1 MEAYSMRALT
11 LVALLSAAALSLGA
25 SPAPTPAA
33 QTLTVFAAASLHN
46 AFADIADRFKAT
58 HPGVTVKLN
67 FDGSQ
72 ILETQIA
79 NGAPADVF
87 ASADQRSMGKAVDAG
102 LVSTPVVFASNT
114 LVGIARFDAGGVFSL
129 RDFTRDG
136 FKLAVCVET
145 APCGN
150 YTRIALQKMSADPKF
165 WKDYAKQV
173 MHNVVSQE
181 LNVET
186 VLTKAKVGEV
196 DGGFVY
202 ASDTAHIGPSQF
214 AVFPVPDEDQE
225 IPTYPIA
232 VVKSAPN
239 ASLARAFVDYVL
251 STDGQAVLLNDGFR
265 RHP

>member
-1 MEAYSMRALT
+1 MKPLATGAVC
-11 LVALLSAAALSLGA
+11 LVLLGFGSA
-25 SPAPTPAA
+25 PAQPAGS

-46 AFADIADRFKAT
+46 AFTAIAERFKAA
-58 HPGVTVKLN
+58 HPGVAVKLN

-87 ASADQRSMGKAVDAG
+87 ASADQRSMGKAVDAR
-102 LVSTPVVFASNT
+102 LVGTPVVFARNS
-114 LVGIARFDAGGVFSL
+114 LVGIARFDTGGITSL

-145 APCGN
+145 MPCGD
-150 YTRIALQKMSADPKF
+150 YTHIALQKMSADPHY

-181 LNVET
+181 LNVEA
-186 VLTKAKVGEV
+186 VLAKAKVGEV

-202 ASDTAHIGPSQF
+202 ATDALHAGPSLFQ
-214 AVFPVPDEDQE
+214 VFPVPDEDQE

-232 VVKSAPN
+232 IVKNAPN
-239 ASLARAFVDYVL
+239 ASLAQAFVDLVL
-251 STDGQAVLLNDGFR
+251 STDGQVMLASDGFR
-265 RHP
+265 HRP

>member
-1 MEAYSMRALT
+1 MKRLIFGVVLLGT
-11 LVALLSAAALSLGA
+11 LGFGA
-25 SPAPTPAA
+25 TPAA
-33 QTLTVFAAASLHN
+33 PASSQTLTVFAAASLHN
-46 AFADIADRFKAT
+46 AFTKIADHFKTA

-87 ASADQRSMGKAVDAG
+87 ASADQHSMSKAVDAG
-102 LVSTPVVFASNT
+102 LVGAPVIFASNV

-136 FKLAVCVET
+136 FKLAVCVES
-145 APCGN
+145 APCGR
-150 YTRIALQKMSADPKF
+150 YTQIALQKMSVDPHY
-165 WKDYAKQV
+165 WKDYATQV
-173 MHNVVSQE
+173 KHNVASQE
-181 LNVET
+181 LNVES
-186 VLTKAKVGEV
+186 VLSKAKVGEV

-202 ASDTAHIGPSQF
+202 ASDAVQTGPSLF

-232 VVKSAPN
+232 VVKSGPN
-239 ASLARAFVDYVL
+239 ASLAQAFVDYVL
-251 STDGQAVLLNDGFR
+251 STDGQVMLANDGFR
-265 RHP
+265 RRP